1 MEIDSDDA
9 EKVEFV
15 DFAKRKPDEDVGP
28 PLGSLVIVGKDNN
41 SIGLYEIYS
50 IDEVS
55 FVQHDRINFVD
66 MGPKQIAFCRGV
78 SCVFILPMTG
88 VK

>member
-1 MEIDSDDA
+1 M
-9 EKVEFV
+9 
-15 DFAKRKPDEDVGP
+15 GP

-55 FVQHDRINFVD
+55 FIQHDRINFVD

-88 VK
+88 VKRLMTIQYTASGNELDDV